1 MPGGGVAAPILT
13 NLKSVRLVLGGR
25 SSIPP
30 RIGLILAGPHVGS
43 CRRVPGSLTSH
54 SVPEFAAAETERK
67 QQFGRTPSPAAA
79 AKVGRRTDLAIYQY
93 RDRPCAYHF
102 KAVTWCCRPAS
113 APDAFLAI
121 DPVAS
126 LRPARRSAVAVSC
139 PGLSMATGARVPSN
153 SVRQT
158 VSRARHSPHPR
169 TLLRC
174 HHTTHVLG
182 PCLRGLRPVPTYA

>member
-1 MPGGGVAAPILT
+1 MLAAAAASP
-13 NLKSVRLVLGGR
+13 
-25 SSIPP
+25 
-30 RIGLILAGPHVGS
+30 A
-43 CRRVPGSLTSH
+43 GSLTSH

-102 KAVTWCCRPAS
+102 KAVTWCCRPAR

-139 PGLSMATGARVPSN
+139 PGLSMATGARVPSRTPSRPHIRMN
-153 SVRQT
+153 VMFFFFSFNDPTMQIAPKVTCSSVSCNKVRFQ
-158 VSRARHSPHPR
+158 
-169 TLLRC
+169 
-174 HHTTHVLG
+174 
-182 PCLRGLRPVPTYA
+182 